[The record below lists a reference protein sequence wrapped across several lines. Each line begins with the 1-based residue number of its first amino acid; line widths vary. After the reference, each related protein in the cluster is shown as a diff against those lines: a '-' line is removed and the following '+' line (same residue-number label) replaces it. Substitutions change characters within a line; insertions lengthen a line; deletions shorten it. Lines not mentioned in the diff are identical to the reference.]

1 MHMKISEQTKKKI
14 YIAVI
19 GVCVVAMIVLGIE
32 YRVKKMKAQS
42 DVSVNGPV
50 TTVKTG
56 DSKVLVSV
64 STETIRDGLANMGT
78 LITQE
83 YYFTQVEK
91 YTKEKTFFQF
101 LTSSSEFIYSYDGAV
116 MAGIDFEK
124 IEIKKDDSAK
134 KLTIVLPKS
143 EIQAVTIDKDTF
155 KIYSEKDSLWNPLK
169 LDDYNVS
176 LSEFEEAAKKKALD
190 SGILERSDEQAQ
202 NLVKNFITNFPSA
215 SDYEIVFE

>member
-1 MHMKISEQTKKKI
+1 MKISEQTKKKI